1 MIPVVKLENNS
12 KDKASERKANMSLV
26 KRLIDKIDKKKD
38 EKDQIKVRDIF
49 DPLWEVVADGDID
62 AQDFDLLVEAVRE
75 LIAYGIPLINVPW
88 VPAVLE
94 STTFDSWAVPLL
106 QSFADEIVSFCF
118 VRFNIP
124 LPPDGE

>member
-1 MIPVVKLENNS
+1 
-12 KDKASERKANMSLV
+12 MSLV

-38 EKDQIKVRDIF
+38 KTDQIKVRDLF
-49 DPLWEVVADGDID
+49 DPIWDVVSDGDID

-88 VPAVLE
+88 VPAALE

-106 QSFADEIVSFCF
+106 QSFADEIVAFCF
-118 VRFNIP
+118 KRFNIP
-124 LPPDGE
+124 LPPEE